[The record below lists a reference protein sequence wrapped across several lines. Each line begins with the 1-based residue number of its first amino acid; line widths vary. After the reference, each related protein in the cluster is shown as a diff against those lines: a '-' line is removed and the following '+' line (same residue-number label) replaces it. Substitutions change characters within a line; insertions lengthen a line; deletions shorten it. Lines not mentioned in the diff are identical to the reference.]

1 MVKFVETELQTI
13 KQSVS
18 EMWELV
24 RKQFDH
30 AYDALMT
37 GDKNLAG
44 VVVGREKR
52 VNAYELKIDSDIEDF
67 IALYNPVAIDLRF
80 SLAMLNICNNLERLG
95 DYAEGIARFV
105 LRNDVDE
112 KTRGIIREMRLPQM
126 YELVKGMYECVYKAL
141 RERDI
146 DAAKSVLGKD
156 DEIDALNH
164 SSLDRLTDYA
174 TAHPESVRLCLEIS
188 ALFRKLE
195 RAGDHINNLAEQTV
209 YYIDAEVL
217 KHRTNK
223 EAL

>member
-141 RERDI
+141 RDRDI

-223 EAL
+223 ETL

>member
-223 EAL
+223 ETL